1 MQKVIVLGST
11 GSVGKSSLEVI
22 EQNKDK
28 YEISCLV
35 SNSNEK
41 SIKAQAK
48 KHKNAKIYVDKPS
61 KNFLSKRLI
70 KKDELLGLISSKKVD
85 TVIAAI
91 SGSDGLEL
99 IHHSIISGKKVLIA
113 NKEPRVMAGEF
124 IVR

>member
-48 KHKNAKIYVDKPS
+48 TQECQN
-61 KNFLSKRLI
+61 LC
-70 KKDELLGLISSKKVD
+70 
-85 TVIAAI
+85 
-91 SGSDGLEL
+91 
-99 IHHSIISGKKVLIA
+99 
-113 NKEPRVMAGEF
+113 
-124 IVR
+124 